1 MNRSILA
8 ATAAV
13 GVVGVSIIGA
23 IAIGAFDFGS
33 EPGATD
39 RVAAGSPSR
48 APSPTLSATPTTTP
62 TTTRSPTTK
71 PTPRPTPITVP
82 APLTGR
88 PVSPRDA
95 EQHPIAVMID
105 DSPRAR
111 PQSGFNA
118 ASIVWQAPAEGGVP
132 RYMLVFQETVPI
144 DLGPV
149 RSARP
154 YFIAWAAEWNAVY
167 GHVGGSP
174 QAMATLRAE
183 GKGQLVFDADEFRW
197 GGTYYRRIKLRS
209 SPHNVY
215 SDAKSLRVMATRVG
229 AVNGPI
235 EPGWQFAPDA
245 PLGARPTG
253 GTIRVVYP
261 QNTVVYDYDRATN
274 TYLRGVT
281 GAKEQIDAADGGRVA
296 PGNVVIMLVSFGP
309 LNDGSDAKRLEA
321 RVVGSGKAWIA
332 TSGRTIEGT
341 WEKATLTDPTRFL
354 DAAGRPV
361 ILTIGQTF
369 IQVMPLGSS
378 ITIEDGSLPAAS
390 PVASPNSSGSPSPA
404 ASPSPS

>member
-1 MNRSILA
+1 MNRSILT

-13 GVVGVSIIGA
+13 GVIAVSIIGA
-23 IAIGAFDFGS
+23 IAIGAFDFAS
-33 EPGATD
+33 DPGATGQV
-39 RVAAGSPSR
+39 VAASLSP
-48 APSPTLSATPTTTP
+48 APAPTLSATPTTTP
-62 TTTRSPTTK
+62 TLSPTPA
-71 PTPRPTPITVP
+71 PTPTPSPTPITVP

-132 RYMLVFQETVPI
+132 RYMMVFQETVPI

-215 SDAKSLRVMATRVG
+215 SDAKSLRVMATRV
-229 AVNGPI
+229 AAINGPF
-235 EPGWQFAPDA
+235 EPVWRFGPDA
-245 PLGARPTG
+245 PLDERPTG
-253 GTIRVVYP
+253 GSIRVVYP

-281 GAKEQIDAADGGRVA
+281 GAKEHIDAADGGRVA
-296 PGNVVIMLVSFGP
+296 PRNVVIMLVSFGP
-309 LNDGSDAKRLEA
+309 LNDGSDKKRLEA

-332 TSGRTIEGT
+332 TNGRTIEGT
-341 WEKATLTDPTRFL
+341 WEKTALTDPTRFF
-354 DAAGRPV
+354 DAAGQPV
-361 ILTIGQTF
+361 TLTIGQTF

-378 ITIEDGSLPAAS
+378 ITIEDGPLP
-390 PVASPNSSGSPSPA
+390 GTTPA
-404 ASPSPS
+404 ASPSFSPSPS

>member
-1 MNRSILA
+1 M
-8 ATAAV
+8 
-13 GVVGVSIIGA
+13 GVVVVAIIGA
-23 IAIGAFDFGS
+23 IAIGAFDIGS

-39 RVAAGSPSR
+39 RVAAASTSPG
-48 APSPTLSATPTTTP
+48 PSPTPTVAPASSPTPTPTQAPTP
-62 TTTRSPTTK
+62 TPH
-71 PTPRPTPITVP
+71 PTPISTA

-132 RYMLVFQETVPI
+132 RYLMVFQETVPI

-183 GKGQLVFDADEFRW
+183 GNGQLVFDADEFRW

-229 AVNGPI
+229 AANGPNK
-235 EPGWQFAPDA
+235 PAWQFGPDA
-245 PLGARPTG
+245 PLGERPTG
-253 GTIRVVYP
+253 GSIRVVYP

-281 GAKEQIDAADGGRVA
+281 GAREHIDAADGGRVA
-296 PGNVVIMLVSFGP
+296 PKNVVIMLVSFGP
-309 LNDGSDAKRLEA
+309 LNDGSDKKRLEA

-332 TSGRTIEGT
+332 TNGRTIEGS
-341 WEKATLTDPTRFL
+341 WEKATLTDPTRFF
-354 DAAGRPV
+354 DAAGQPV
-361 ILTIGQTF
+361 TLTIGQTF
-369 IQVMPLGSS
+369 IQVMPLGSP
-378 ITIEDGSLPAAS
+378 ITIEDGPLPGAA
-390 PVASPNSSGSPSPA
+390 PA
-404 ASPSPS
+404 ASPSVSPSPS

>member
-1 MNRSILA
+1 MNRSIVA
-8 ATAAV
+8 AAGIGLVVVLTV
-13 GVVGVSIIGA
+13 GI
-23 IAIGAFDFGS
+23 IAIGTFDTRS
-33 EPGATD
+33 DPGPTD
-39 RVAAGSPSR
+39 RVAAASPSP
-48 APSPTLSATPTTTP
+48 AASPTPGPTPVPTP
-62 TTTRSPTTK
+62 PST
-71 PTPRPTPITVP
+71 PTPRPTPVTVP

-88 PVSPRDA
+88 LVSPRDA
-95 EQHPIAVMID
+95 EQHPIAMMID

-132 RYMLVFQETVPI
+132 RYMMVFQETVPI

-174 QAMATLRAE
+174 QAMAALRAE
-183 GKGQLVFDADEFRW
+183 GRGQLVFDADEFRW

-229 AVNGPI
+229 AVDGAI
-235 EPGWQFAPDA
+235 EPVWQFGPDA
-245 PLGARPTG
+245 PLGERPIG

-261 QNTVVYDYDRATN
+261 QNTVVYGYDQATN
-274 TYLRGVT
+274 AYLRGVT
-281 GAKEQIDAADGGRVA
+281 GAKAHIDAADGGRVA
-296 PGNVVIMLVSFGP
+296 PKNVVIMLVSFGP
-309 LNDGSDAKRLEA
+309 LNDGSDKKRLEA
-321 RVVGSGKAWIA
+321 KVVGSGKAWIA
-332 TSGRTIEGT
+332 TNGRTIEGT
-341 WEKATLTDPTRFL
+341 WEKRTLTDPTRFF
-354 DAAGRPV
+354 DAAGQPV
-361 ILTIGQTF
+361 TLTIGQTF

-378 ITIEDGSLPAAS
+378 ITIEDGPLPGVA
-390 PVASPNSSGSPSPA
+390 PVASPSSSGAPSPA
-404 ASPSPS
+404 ASPSPP